1 MASFISN
8 IFSLFSGGSRQ
19 EPKAEAKTQSQE
31 HAGCTIHATPMR
43 EGSQYRLAGRIEKEV
58 DGEVLVRSFIRAD
71 MFSTADDAVEFT
83 FRKGRQIIDQNGA
96 GLFADGEKD
105 RTV

>member
-1 MASFISN
+1 MASFVSN
-8 IFSLFSGGSRQ
+8 IISLFSGGSRQ
-19 EPKAEAKTQSQE
+19 ETKPEVKAETQA
-31 HAGCTIHATPMR
+31 HGGCAIHATPMR

-83 FRKGRQIIDQNGA
+83 FRKARQIIDQHGA
-96 GLFADGEKD
+96 SLFDDGEKD

>member
-1 MASFISN
+1 MASLISN
-8 IFSLFSGGSRQ
+8 IISLFSGGSKQ
-19 EPKAEAKTQSQE
+19 ESKPEVKTETQA
-31 HAGCTIHATPMR
+31 HGDCMIHATPMR
-43 EGSQYRLAGRIEKEV
+43 EGSQYRLAGRIEKDV

-96 GLFADGEKD
+96 SLFGDGEKD